1 MKLSV
6 LIGAIVLAIATAAL
20 VVTNPGP
27 DAYARYISEQAETY
41 LTAEVCTD
49 LPAGIGDLLGDQC
62 GEMLQSFKPQ
72 LDSLIRDRTDRLNLA
87 IASIY
92 RTSLGIPGFPM
103 VPQYRVET
111 LGILN
116 RFFTYYASQES

>member
-6 LIGAIVLAIATAAL
+6 LFGTVLLAIAVAAL

-27 DAYARYISEQAETY
+27 EAYAIYVSEQAETY
-41 LTAEVCTD
+41 LTAEVCPE
-49 LPAGIGDLLGDQC
+49 LPPGISDLLGDQC
-62 GEMLQSFKPQ
+62 GEMVQALQPQ

-92 RTSLGIPGFPM
+92 RTSLGIPNLPM
-103 VPQYRVET
+103 VPEYRVET

-116 RFFTYYASQES
+116 RFFTYYASQEG